1 MSTARQALR
10 EKILNSP
17 LTKPKSQV
25 ITFFG
30 SEVELR
36 QATLRSILEA
46 RGDDTD
52 DPETRA
58 NRTVMMLVEN
68 MYVPGTDELI
78 FEETDVDFLKGLP
91 MGGDLAKAM
100 EVMTQMTQVNF
111 QPQSTNSDATHTA
124 LQ

>member
-1 MSTARQALR
+1 MSTARLALR